1 MVKAMPAVSINSS
14 SFSVVLPTL
23 GALLFLAAMVAVI
36 TGLALAFPGPI
47 WIPMWNLNP
56 EAYETF
62 HRLGRI
68 AELSLFGLGCLSVVT
83 GLGLLKRKRWAWW
96 FAMLGLAGNG
106 AGDLISMILT
116 HEIARFGSGVLIVA
130 GFVFLLALPPVRR
143 SLT

>member
-1 MVKAMPAVSINSS
+1 
-14 SFSVVLPTL
+14 
-23 GALLFLAAMVAVI
+23 
-36 TGLALAFPGPI
+36 
-47 WIPMWNLNP
+47 MWNLNP

-62 HRLGRI
+62 HRLGWI
-68 AELSLFGLGCLSVVT
+68 AEVLLFGLGCLSVVT

-96 FAMLGLAGNG
+96 FAIVGLAGNG

-116 HEIARFGSGVLIVA
+116 HEIVRFGSGVLIVA